1 MLLNDPLLCAHTHIV
16 VDEVH
21 ERDKNTEFLLIVLRD
36 MLESR
41 PDLKVILMSATLQAS
56 GNSSFSVWCGG
67 GKQ

>member
-1 MLLNDPLLCAHTHIV
+1 MLLNDPLLCTHTHIV

-41 PDLKVILMSATLQAS
+41 PDLKVILMSATLQVC
-56 GNSSFSVWCGG
+56 GSSSSSISVWCGD
-67 GKQ
+67 